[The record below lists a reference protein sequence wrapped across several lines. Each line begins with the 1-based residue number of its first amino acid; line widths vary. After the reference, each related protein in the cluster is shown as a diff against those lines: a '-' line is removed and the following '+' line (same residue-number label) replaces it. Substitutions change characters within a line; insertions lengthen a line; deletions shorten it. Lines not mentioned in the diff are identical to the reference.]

1 MVEAS
6 CFRGQREAA
15 ADLTGI
21 PEIIITHSVFPV
33 SPRKQ
38 AGSTQQQQTKIR
50 PQQVILKGLYWAAS
64 VNGLL
69 RGEHISDSQINELTM
84 DHK

>member
-6 CFRGQREAA
+6 CFRGQREAG

-38 AGSTQQQQTKIR
+38 AGSTQQQQIKIR
-50 PQQVILKGLYWAAS
+50 PQQVILKGIYCAAS

-69 RGEHISDSQINELTM
+69 RGDSDSQINELTM

>member
-21 PEIIITHSVFPV
+21 PEIIITHSV
-33 SPRKQ
+33 
-38 AGSTQQQQTKIR
+38 
-50 PQQVILKGLYWAAS
+50 
-64 VNGLL
+64 NGLL
-69 RGEHISDSQINELTM
+69 RGDSDSQINELTM

>member
-15 ADLTGI
+15 ADLMGI

-50 PQQVILKGLYWAAS
+50 PQQVILKDLY
-64 VNGLL
+64 
-69 RGEHISDSQINELTM
+69 
-84 DHK
+84 